1 MIPILM
7 LAFALVQDPQP
18 APRTVEDRLKEL
30 EGKLAA
36 LEARRG
42 ALANENAAIEKK
54 VAEGKAARENFLRQ
68 SAASWVWRYAQPI
81 ELSERQASI
90 LEELWYGW
98 IKEDQEKPADAGR
111 WKGREDALREK
122 LTAEQIPRLARKV
135 REEQEQSSKM
145 SLGMMA
151 QAAKLNPEKTAALE
165 KAVLGRLPSEEGIL
179 LAQAHPEKG
188 ASWTTVIAAVESS
201 LPGLSGT
208 LTEEDQ
214 AALRTVV
221 GRWKPRVR

>member
-1 MIPILM
+1 MIPLLM

-42 ALANENAAIEKK
+42 ELANENATIEKK
-54 VAEGKAARENFLRQ
+54 VAEAKAARESFLRQ
-68 SAASWVWRYAQPI
+68 SATFWVRRYAQPI
-81 ELSERQASI
+81 ELNEKQVSG

-98 IKEDQEKPADAGR
+98 IKEDQEKPADTGR
-111 WKGREDALREK
+111 WKGREDVLRDK

-135 REEQEQSSKM
+135 REEQEQGVKM

-165 KAVLGRLPSEEGIL
+165 KAVLGRLPSEEGVL

-188 ASWTTVIAAVESS
+188 ASWAAVIAAVESS

-221 GRWKPRVR
+221 GRWKPRLR